1 MIHEKSCGA
10 VVFTRVDGQPRYLL
24 VSNLEGI
31 WGFPKGH
38 VEPGETETETALREI
53 REETGLTVMLLPGFR
68 AEDAHAIPQRPD
80 TVKRVVYFL
89 GEYREQTFRHQREEL
104 SDARLADYEAAMA
117 MLQFDSSRR
126 ILTEAHRFLVNR

>member
-1 MIHEKSCGA
+1 MTHEKSCGA

-53 REETGLTVMLLPGFR
+53 REETGLTVTLLPGFR

-104 SDARLADYEAAMA
+104 SDARLKDYDAAMA

-126 ILTEAHRFLVNR
+126 ILTEAHRFLMNR

>member
-53 REETGLTVMLLPGFR
+53 REETGLTVTLLPGFR

-104 SDARLADYEAAMA
+104 SDARLKDYGAAMA